1 MTIEAM
7 KLALEA
13 LERGRPQIVG
23 VLVQQDQDAAIHAIR
38 AAIEQAEKQEPVA
51 WALQFI
57 DDDDDEEDDD
67 PVFEIYESERRCRA
81 DAKRDG
87 GVCKP
92 LYLTPHQRKWVG
104 LTDDEAMQ
112 TWDGIIKYAPG
123 EVRVK
128 DFARAIEA
136 KLKEKNT

>member
-1 MTIEAM
+1 MSIEAM
-7 KLALEA
+7 RQALEVWDAYDGGTLDHPMAAAMEA
-13 LERGRPQIVG
+13 L
-23 VLVQQDQDAAIHAIR
+23 R

-51 WALQFI
+51 WVLQFI

-92 LYLTPHQRKWVG
+92 LYLTPHQRQWVG
-104 LTDDEAMQ
+104 LTEEEIFKVENAVPDEVIGDSN
-112 TWDGIIKYAPG
+112 WCVY
-123 EVRVK
+123 
-128 DFARAIEA
+128 FAKAIEA
-136 KLKEKNT
+136 KLKEKNETT

>member
-1 MTIEAM
+1 MSIEAM
-7 KLALEA
+7 KQALEA
-13 LERGRPQIVG
+13 LKSCSG
-23 VLVQQDQDAAIHAIR
+23 VPHWPAFQPSITALR
-38 AAIEQAEKQEPVA
+38 TAIEQAEKQEPVA
-51 WALQFI
+51 WVLQFI

-104 LTDDEAMQ
+104 LTDDEAIQ

>member
-1 MTIEAM
+1 MSIEAM
-7 KLALEA
+7 KQALEA
-13 LERGRPQIVG
+13 LKSCSG
-23 VLVQQDQDAAIHAIR
+23 VPHWPALQPSITAIR

-128 DFARAIEA
+128 DFARAIES